1 MLTGSKT
8 TMPDLPEASF
18 AKEAARLKPP
28 SSIEYSQSDWDAA
41 YTASSKSASDIR
53 LYESA
58 QWVAEEAAAARARFA
73 APVVAVLGPK
83 WGTILAIAAHN
94 REYRTALELHVD
106 ASRRARDAGVI
117 AADALAG
124 LRLEGVGGQRFTAAE
139 FAQMGADATESW
151 LLDAM
156 GAQAADDPEGDL
168 APVAALATQAY
179 SYRKAINSL
188 WNDARHAGWHVKLD
202 ASGASRWVP
211 GDRDLESLV
220 QAWATRQEANL
231 MNLPNVDRTCWPVL
245 KPARRRAL
253 SRLRGVVEIVRTKR
267 HPKFKVAA
275 LTYRSRNM
283 PAYKYEKGAL
293 EGSYLAD
300 FVDVDMPAYPGLTV
314 ARLLLA
320 WHVAYDIAKLLTKGV
335 PLPSSLDAEQ
345 ARDLA
350 LMVHRPALCKAI
362 GEALQV
368 EPVRAEAI
376 VSFLTFQPQTG
387 GTAKAKGNR
396 GLWAAPLVAVPG
408 TDEVVLPLSVLA
420 TSNPAR
426 RAEAWL
432 EKGGIDD
439 SNPVANRGD
448 RYEEL
453 YRGRI
458 VDAVGR
464 NALLKTAS
472 CAPREIKKSKD
483 FPEQVDLLVSFGGL
497 CLVAEVKFFLMPVDV
512 HERERYDG
520 KLRKAAEQAKRK
532 TEALR
537 ARPDV
542 VASALSIDLDA
553 AKTLKLLPLVVTAQ
567 GYGFSTEVN
576 DVRIVE
582 AEFLRTYL
590 SGDKVVTGMAIIPAT
605 GKSVQ
610 QTISFYDGEASAAA
624 KFEETMAK
632 PYVLKRFLDRVK
644 WKDAPFP
651 ALAHRET
658 VIEVPTVDDVSGF
671 ERLQIEAMAAELG

>member
-1 MLTGSKT
+1 
-8 TMPDLPEASF
+8 MPDLPEVSF
-18 AKEAARLKPP
+18 AKAASKLKSP
-28 SSIEYSQSDWDAA
+28 SSIAYVQGDWDAA
-41 YTASSKSASDIR
+41 YAASSKSASDIQ

-58 QWVAEEAAAARARFA
+58 RWVAEEAVAARARFA
-73 APVVAVLGPK
+73 NSVVATLGPK

-94 REYRTALELHVD
+94 REYRTALELYVD
-106 ASRRARDAGVI
+106 ASRQARDAGVI
-117 AADALAG
+117 AADTLAS
-124 LRLEGVGGQRFTAAE
+124 LRLGGVGGQHFTAAE

-156 GAQAADDPEGDL
+156 GAQAAGDPKGDL
-168 APVAALATQAY
+168 APLAVLATQAY
-179 SYRKAINSL
+179 TYRKAINSL

-211 GDRDLESLV
+211 GDRSLESLV
-220 QAWATRQEANL
+220 LAWATRQEANL
-231 MNLPNVDRTCWPVL
+231 MNLPNIDRACWPAL
-245 KPARRRAL
+245 KPDRRRAL
-253 SRLRGVVEIVRTKR
+253 SRLRGVVEIVQTKR
-267 HPKFKVAA
+267 YPKFKVAV

-320 WHVAYDIAKLLTKGV
+320 WHVAYDIAKLLTKVV
-335 PLPSSLDAEQ
+335 PLPSSMNAEQ

-350 LMVHRPALCKAI
+350 LMVHRPALCEAI
-362 GEALQV
+362 GAALQV
-368 EPVRAEAI
+368 EPDRAKAI

-408 TDEVVLPLSVLA
+408 TDEIVLPLSILA

-439 SNPVANRGD
+439 SNPMANRGD

-453 YRGRI
+453 YRDSI
-458 VDAVGR
+458 VEVVGR
-464 NALLKTAS
+464 NTLFKTAS

-483 FPEQVDLLVSFGGL
+483 FSEQVDLLISFGGL

-512 HERERYDG
+512 HERERYDE

-532 TEALR
+532 TEALQ

-542 VASALSIDLDA
+542 VASALSIDLNS
-553 AKTLKLLPLVVTAQ
+553 AKMLKLLPLVVTAQ
-567 GYGFSTEVN
+567 GYGFSTKVD

-590 SGDKVVTGMAIIPAT
+590 SGDKVVTGMAMVPAT

-610 QTISFYDGEASAAA
+610 RTISFYDNEASAAA
-624 KFEETMAK
+624 RFEETVTK
-632 PYVLKRFLDRVK
+632 PYVLQRFLDRVK
-644 WKDAPFP
+644 WMDTPFP
-651 ALAHRET
+651 ALAHHET

-671 ERLQIEAMAAELG
+671 ERLQVEVMAAELG

>member
-1 MLTGSKT
+1 
-8 TMPDLPEASF
+8 MPDLPEVSF
-18 AKEAARLKPP
+18 AKAAAKLKSP
-28 SSIEYSQSDWDAA
+28 SSNAYLQVDWDAA
-41 YTASSKSASDIR
+41 YATSSKSASDIR

-58 QWVAEEAAAARARFA
+58 RWVAKEAAAARAKFDNS
-73 APVVAVLGPK
+73 VVAALGPK

-94 REYRTALELHVD
+94 REYRISLDLYLD
-106 ASRRARDAGVI
+106 ASRQARDEGVI

-124 LRLEGVGGQRFTAAE
+124 LRLEGVEGQRFTAAE
-139 FAQMGADATESW
+139 FAQMGTDATESW

-156 GAQAADDPEGDL
+156 GAQAADDPEGNL
-168 APVAALATQAY
+168 APVAVLATQAY
-179 SYRKAINSL
+179 TYRKAINSL

-220 QAWATRQEANL
+220 HSWATRQEANL
-231 MNLPNVDRTCWPVL
+231 MNLPNIDRTCWPVL

-283 PAYKYEKGAL
+283 PAYKYENGAL

-314 ARLLLA
+314 SRLLLA
-320 WHVAYDIAKLLTKGV
+320 WHVAYDIAKLLTKEV
-335 PLPSSLDAEQ
+335 PLPSSLNAAQ
-345 ARDLA
+345 AQDLA
-350 LMVHRPALCKAI
+350 LMVHRPALCEAI
-362 GEALQV
+362 ERALQV
-368 EPVRAEAI
+368 EPVQAKAI

-408 TDEVVLPLSVLA
+408 TDEIVLPLSVLA

-448 RYEEL
+448 QYEEL

-458 VDAVGR
+458 SDAVR
-464 NALLKTAS
+464 HNALLKTAS
-472 CAPREIKKSKD
+472 CASREIKKSKD
-483 FPEQVDLLVSFGGL
+483 FSEQVDLLVSFGGL

-520 KLRKAAEQAKRK
+520 KLQKAAEQAKRK

-537 ARPDV
+537 VRPDV
-542 VASALSIDLDA
+542 VASALGIDLDA
-553 AKTLKLLPLVVTAQ
+553 AKTLRLLPLVVTAQ
-567 GYGFSTEVN
+567 GYGFSTRV
-576 DVRIVE
+576 DGVRIVE
-582 AEFLRTYL
+582 AEFLRMYL
-590 SGDKVVTGMAIIPAT
+590 SGDKVVTDMAMVPAT

-610 QTISFYDGEASAAA
+610 RTVSFYDGETSAAA
-624 KFEETMAK
+624 KFEETMAQ

-644 WKDAPFP
+644 WRDTPFP
-651 ALAHRET
+651 SLAHRET

-671 ERLQIEAMAAELG
+671 ERLQVEAMAAELG